1 MKKLLSAL
9 LVLGMLLL
17 LLVAWQYSGAEH
29 REAKVRDTFGQ
40 PTVTD
45 TVTDPPEPIEMT
57 APVETTALVET
68 TAVTTVETQSAP
80 AEIEYPDTVLL
91 FGGDV
96 NLDADY
102 GSWSAYAAA
111 QRNLS
116 ACIDAALL
124 TEMQKANIFM
134 LGNVFAFTDST
145 QPENKRYTFR
155 TDAENVSVLQEM
167 GTDIVSLANNHVYD
181 YGAAGLTDT
190 LAALDNAGIIHVGAG
205 ENITEASR
213 VRYGTVNGVRIAYT
227 AAMRSEKY
235 VNTPEATENSSG
247 VMKMYTL
254 DAYTEVIRQAAENS
268 DFVVAYVHWGTENS
282 LVLEQEQ
289 IDGAHALIDAGA
301 DIVIGSHTHT
311 LQTVEYYNGKP
322 IFYSIGNLWSD
333 LQQTESAL
341 VKVTLASSGEVKSIE
356 LIPCENS
363 DGMTRSASAESRA
376 AILERLNQ
384 SATASILADGIVT
397 EKQ

>member
-17 LLVAWQYSGAEH
+17 LLAAWQYSGAEY
-29 REAKVRDTFGQ
+29 REAKTREHFGQ
-40 PTVTD
+40 STVTD
-45 TVTDPPEPIEMT
+45 TDAVMDPLMSM
-57 APVETTALVET
+57 ETTASVETAET
-68 TAVTTVETQSAP
+68 TAVETQGAP

-96 NLDADY
+96 NLDANY

-111 QRNLS
+111 QGNLS
-116 ACIDAALL
+116 ACIDPALL
-124 TEMQKANIFM
+124 TEMQNADIFM

-145 QPENKRYTFR
+145 QSTSKRYTFR
-155 TDAENVSVLQEM
+155 TDVENISVLKEM

-190 LAALDNAGIIHVGAG
+190 LLALDNGGIIHVGAG
-205 ENITEASR
+205 ENITDASR
-213 VRYGTVNGVRIAYT
+213 VRYGTVNGLRIAYT

-235 VNTPEATENSSG
+235 INTPEATENSSG

-254 DAYTEVIRQAAENS
+254 DAYTEVIRRAAENS

-282 LVLEQEQ
+282 LWLEQEQ

-341 VKVTLASSGEVKSIE
+341 VKVTLKSSREVKSIE
-356 LIPCENS
+356 LIPCDNS
-363 DGMTRSASAESRA
+363 DGTTRPASAESRA
-376 AILERLNQ
+376 AILTRLDQ
-384 SATASILADGIVT
+384 SATASVSDAGIVT
-397 EKQ
+397 EK